1 MMFHGQGIL
10 QQSSGLY
17 SQIIENQ
24 NLANSLV
31 ENIMD
36 GIRRQTEK
44 LDFFEG
50 FVQLHS
56 PSGGAGSGLSKLLT
70 MHLTDNYR
78 K

>member
-1 MMFHGQGIL
+1 
-10 QQSSGLY
+10 
-17 SQIIENQ
+17 
-24 NLANSLV
+24 
-31 ENIMD
+31 MD
-36 GIRRQTEK
+36 GIRQQTEK

-70 MHLTDNYR
+70 MNLSDNYR